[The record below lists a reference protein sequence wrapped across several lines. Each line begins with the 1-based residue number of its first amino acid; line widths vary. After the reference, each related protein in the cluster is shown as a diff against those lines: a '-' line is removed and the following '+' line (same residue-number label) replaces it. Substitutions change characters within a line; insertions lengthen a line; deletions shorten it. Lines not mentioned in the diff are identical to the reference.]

1 MSTCSEENM
10 LFLFPFISP
19 PKYRL
24 DNNSRLIHA
33 DPIFFRLEASHCLYF
48 VNISFLKRIGF
59 CVDIHHYFCLSE

>member
-1 MSTCSEENM
+1 MSTCSEENL

-33 DPIFFRLEASHCLYF
+33 DPIFFQAGSITLF
-48 VNISFLKRIGF
+48 IF
-59 CVDIHHYFCLSE
+59 C